1 MKSVIRQN
9 HSLME
14 KNSYPCL
21 ETCPRGAAHPVH
33 TPSPLLPTS
42 IAEPDPYFF
51 CTTAESKFSWQS
63 IRHRRARKGK
73 FMPHRMKPYHPLS
86 ITGPQKEIRDVGS
99 QHSCAF
105 LGLLATGD
113 SGAPWLCLHIPT
125 ATRESNPQI
134 CPTIQEYMG
143 KKKKKAFFFSAFSL
157 LLFCWL
163 FVFLFPG
170 FDCKPFCL
178 WAPGNSP
185 T

>member
-21 ETCPRGAAHPVH
+21 ETCPRGAAHPIH

-42 IAEPDPYFF
+42 IAGPDPYFF

-63 IRHRRARKGK
+63 IRHKSARRGK

-105 LGLLATGD
+105 VGLLVTGD

-134 CPTIQEYMG
+134 CPTIPREHRNTWE
-143 KKKKKAFFFSAFSL
+143 KSLFFCSIFFVAVLLAVCFSL
-157 LLFCWL
+157 PRL
-163 FVFLFPG
+163 
-170 FDCKPFCL
+170 
-178 WAPGNSP
+178 
-185 T
+185 